1 MRHTF
6 VRPLVLAATLLV
18 FTACSDASPISG
30 PDASSRLDYSVDAR
44 RAASESPSS
53 LASNVQLLV
62 CPSTQTFTASAII
75 GREGGSLSV
84 GGATMTLPQRAVHR
98 PTLFTMTVP
107 ASQYVEVDIVAE
119 DRPHFNFEKRV
130 SITLDY
136 SRCGADADEKPL
148 TAWHID
154 PSSKRLIE
162 QMPGRKDRRSNNVTF
177 GTDHLSGYA
186 LAW

>member
-1 MRHTF
+1 MRHRF
-6 VRPLVLAATLLV
+6 VRHVALASAVLA
-18 FTACSDASPISG
+18 FTACSDSSPIAG
-30 PDASSRLDYSVDAR
+30 PDEVTSTEYALDAR
-44 RAASESPSS
+44 AADRDPAAPR
-53 LASNVQLLV
+53 ASNAQLLV
-62 CPSTQTFTASAII
+62 CPSTESYTATVVI
-75 GREGGSLSV
+75 GREGGSLSA
-84 GGATMTLPQRAVHR
+84 GGATITLPQRAVSR

-107 ASQYVEVDIVAE
+107 ASQYVEVEIVAE
-119 DRPHFNFEKRV
+119 NKPHFNFDKRV

-154 PSSKRLIE
+154 PASKRLLD
-162 QMPGRKDRRSNNVTF
+162 QMPGRKDRRDNRVSF

>member
-1 MRHTF
+1 MRHTI
-6 VRPLVLAATLLV
+6 VRHVALAAAMIA
-18 FTACSDASPISG
+18 FTACSDGSPIAGPDELSAVDYALDARKAAPDPASP
-30 PDASSRLDYSVDAR
+30 
-44 RAASESPSS
+44 
-53 LASNVQLLV
+53 LADHAQLLV
-62 CPSTQTFTASAII
+62 CPSTQSYTATAII
-75 GREGGSLSV
+75 GREGGSLSA
-84 GGATMTLPQRAVHR
+84 GGATITLPARAVGR

-107 ASQYVEVDIVAE
+107 ASQYVEVEIVAE
-119 DRPHFNFEKRV
+119 NKPHFNFDKRV

-154 PSSKRLIE
+154 PASKRLLQ
-162 QMPGRKDRRSNNVTF
+162 QMPGRKDRKDNRVSF

>member
-6 VRPLVLAATLLV
+6 VRPLSLLATVLA
-18 FTACSDASPISG
+18 FTACSDASPIVG
-30 PDASSRLDYSVDAR
+30 PDATASGAYAIDAR
-44 RAASESPSS
+44 KAVAQPTSP
-53 LASNVQLLV
+53 LASSAQLLV
-62 CPSTQTFTASAII
+62 CPSTQSYTATAII
-75 GREGGSLSV
+75 GREGGSLTV
-84 GGATMTLPQRAVHR
+84 GGATMTLPQRAVNR

-107 ASQYVEVDIVAE
+107 ASQYVEVEIVAE
-119 DRPHFNFEKRV
+119 DKPHFNFDKRV

-136 SRCGADADEKPL
+136 SRCGAEADEKPL

-154 PSSKRLIE
+154 PSSKRLID
-162 QMPGRKDRRSNNVTF
+162 QMPGRKDRRDNTVSF